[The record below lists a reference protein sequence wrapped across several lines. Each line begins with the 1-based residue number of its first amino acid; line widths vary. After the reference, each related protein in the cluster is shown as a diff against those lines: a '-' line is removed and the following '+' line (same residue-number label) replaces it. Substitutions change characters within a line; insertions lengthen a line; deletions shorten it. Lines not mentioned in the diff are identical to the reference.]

1 MNLTSEDHLYFETC
15 MSLEVSKLY
24 IQIYMY
30 IKLTLFLKH
39 YSTVTGVTAIMVPV
53 DYNTSPGNQYS
64 PPPSYVCC
72 CPGLFVCFSLQLL
85 NWSFWSS
92 ELQTKSDKKLACIW
106 LYQVLPGSSLLA
118 DMYMYATS
126 IISFYSF
133 RVKQHIFIMVID
145 RFFTPSIKTLIPLK

>member
-1 MNLTSEDHLYFETC
+1 MNVTSEDHLYFETC

-64 PPPSYVCC
+64 PPQLRMLLSWFIC
-72 CPGLFVCFSLQLL
+72 LFQFAAA
-85 NWSFWSS
+85 
-92 ELQTKSDKKLACIW
+92 KLVI
-106 LYQVLPGSSLLA
+106 L
-118 DMYMYATS
+118 
-126 IISFYSF
+126 II
-133 RVKQHIFIMVID
+133 
-145 RFFTPSIKTLIPLK
+145 